1 MHLVRRVVATTAWSW
16 HGYRRAF
23 RATQFAHIQ
32 VKDHVGISELTGTPI
47 VQTHHPDTRRVM
59 PIIMQAS
66 NTFSLLQLFDQE
78 RDDFGWATS
87 VDVIKIITKMS
98 QKKSGRASHFD
109 TSDER
114 FQSLLHVPLIAIKQ
128 GVMDSMARRG
138 HSTDDLSSLKDS
150 LEYFQLESHELYTVV
165 CEKLMEEEDDEDEP
179 GEVGHDFSGGSV
191 GF

>member
-1 MHLVRRVVATTAWSW
+1 MDAPSGENDTA
-16 HGYRRAF
+16 
-23 RATQFAHIQ
+23 I
-32 VKDHVGISELTGTPI
+32 HV
-47 VQTHHPDTRRVM
+47 
-59 PIIMQAS
+59 
-66 NTFSLLQLFDQE
+66 QLFDQE

-150 LEYFQLESHELYTVV
+150 QSMDGLDHENHPTK
-165 CEKLMEEEDDEDEP
+165 CA
-179 GEVGHDFSGGSV
+179 
-191 GF
+191 